1 MRLPWANVALLVLI
15 GVESISGLLGPITG
29 DSDLARYIQIHRLT
43 GYGTLAIVGWK
54 AFNITSSLG
63 GRRKIGPRL
72 TSLALAGTL
81 FGVQTLGFFD
91 RGLGRSGLHGL
102 AV

>member
-1 MRLPWANVALLVLI
+1 MGLPWAKVALLVLI

-43 GYGTLAIVGWK
+43 GYGTPAVGWK

-72 TSLALAGTL
+72 TSLPLAGTL